1 MQLTADQIRTI
12 FEKIKRPYRDYATY
26 DEFYACVKLLYPDMT
41 ERLFRQLFQI
51 IDANNNQQ
59 IELDEFTNFIQIIS
73 KVPYDSDEELY
84 YELADVDGNRVID
97 LDEALR
103 ICKILDYHFDEAEIT
118 DIINFYGRNQ
128 QMNKEEFCQ
137 FMR

>member
-1 MQLTADQIRTI
+1 
-12 FEKIKRPYRDYATY
+12 
-26 DEFYACVKLLYPDMT
+26 MT
-41 ERLFRQLFQI
+41 EHLFRQLFQI

-59 IELDEFTNFIQIIS
+59 IELDEFTNFIRIIS
-73 KVPYDSDEELY
+73 KVPYNSDEELY
-84 YELADVDGNRVID
+84 YELADIDHNRVID

-103 ICKILDYHFDEAEIT
+103 ICRILDYHFEESEIA
-118 DIINFYGRNQ
+118 DIVDFYGKDK